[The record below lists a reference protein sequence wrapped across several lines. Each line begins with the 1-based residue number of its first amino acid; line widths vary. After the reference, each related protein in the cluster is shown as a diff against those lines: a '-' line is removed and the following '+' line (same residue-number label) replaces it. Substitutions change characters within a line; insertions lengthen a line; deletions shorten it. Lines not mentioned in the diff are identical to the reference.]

1 VARTRDSRGI
11 SDLVADTRTLTE
23 RLVKLEIERA
33 RSALQRAAARAAS
46 GVGLLIAGAVL
57 ALVALGTFTAAAVLG
72 LATAMP
78 AWAAALIVGAVG
90 AVLAGLLILLG
101 AARVKS
107 ATATAPDVVQP
118 IKEDARWLAHE
129 SKPTSNGTSSEPASS
144 SPTRSGS

>member
-1 VARTRDSRGI
+1 
-11 SDLVADTRTLTE
+11 LTE
-23 RLVKLEIERA
+23 RLIKLEIDRA
-33 RSALQRAAARAAS
+33 RSAFQRAAAHAAS
-46 GVGLLIAGAVL
+46 GLGLLVAGAVL

-78 AWAAALIVGAVG
+78 AWVAALIVGAVG

-144 SPTRSGS
+144 SPTRSES